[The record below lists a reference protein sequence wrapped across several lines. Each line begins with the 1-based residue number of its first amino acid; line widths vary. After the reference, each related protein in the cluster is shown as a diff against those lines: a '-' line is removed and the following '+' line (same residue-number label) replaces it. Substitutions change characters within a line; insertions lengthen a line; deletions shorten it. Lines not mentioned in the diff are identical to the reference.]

1 MSSDNTFYLE
11 KIGDAWEKLA
21 DSGDIEE
28 SIRDNIKESWNRC
41 MNCDNNK
48 LNPITDKPTD
58 VIIRG
63 NKLKEIKEKNSKL
76 IYYCLPKMRE
86 LYSLVK
92 GSGYNVILADNK
104 GYILNVMGDNSLAFS
119 KKYDIIEGA
128 NWSEEVQ
135 GTNAVGTLIK
145 DEKPITVFS
154 KEHLLKK
161 NHDLV
166 CTAAPIIDKFGYICG
181 VLCMAANYK
190 NIHPHTSALLK
201 KVCEDINRELI
212 IKSKDYSSLNYC
224 LKNKRKEETADY
236 NFSDIIYKS
245 LKMQELIKAAKKVA
259 FNDSTVLIQGETGT
273 GKELLAQS
281 IHNYSFRSNK
291 PFVAVNCS
299 AVPDDLFESEFFG
312 YEEGAFTGGKK
323 GGRVGK
329 LEYADKGT
337 VFLDEINN
345 LSKVNQARLLRVI
358 EEQKITS
365 LGSNKCKR
373 VDLRFI
379 AASNQPLAELI
390 EKDEF
395 RKDLYYRLNV
405 VNLTIPPLRD
415 REIDI
420 LVLANYFL
428 RKIAYRFNKGSLK
441 IGNETKQ
448 IFLDYNWPGNVR
460 ELRNIIESALNLM
473 DNSILNLEHLPN
485 CIRQNLNKNMGNQIP
500 TFDEYEKKFIRDTL
514 VYFDGNI
521 TLTAKH
527 LNIARNTLYRKL
539 KKYHINGC

>member
-1 MSSDNTFYLE
+1 MFVENTYYLE
-11 KIGDAWEKLA
+11 KISDAWEKLA
-21 DSGDIEE
+21 ISGDIEE

-41 MNCDNNK
+41 INDDNNK

-63 NKLKEIKEKNSKL
+63 NKLKEIKEQNSKL
-76 IYYCLPKMRE
+76 IYYCLPKMKE

-104 GYILNVMGDNSLAFS
+104 GCILKVIGDKSLAFS

-145 DEKPITVFS
+145 NKTPVTIFS

-166 CTAAPIIDKFGYICG
+166 CTAVPIIDKFGYICG

-212 IKSKDYSSLNYC
+212 VQSKDYSSLNNS
-224 LKNKRKEETADY
+224 LKNKQKEETADY

-245 LKMQELIKAAKKVA
+245 LKMKELMKAAKKVA
-259 FNDSTVLIQGETGT
+259 FNDSTVLIHGETGT

-299 AVPDDLFESEFFG
+299 AIPDDLFESEFFG

-329 LEYADKGT
+329 LEYADEGT

-345 LSKVNQARLLRVI
+345 LTKVNQARLLRVI

-365 LGSNKCKR
+365 LGSNKSKNI
-373 VDLRFI
+373 DLRFI
-379 AASNQPLAELI
+379 AASNKSLAKLVE
-390 EKDEF
+390 ENKF

-405 VNLTIPPLRD
+405 VNLNIPPLKERK
-415 REIDI
+415 IDI

-428 RKIAYRFNKGSLK
+428 RKLGYKFNKGSLK
-441 IGNETKQ
+441 IGREAKQ

-460 ELRNIIESALNLM
+460 ELRNVIESALNLM
-473 DNSILNLEHLPN
+473 DNSILKLEHIPN
-485 CIRQNLNKNMGNQIP
+485 HIRKILNDKGNRIL
-500 TFDEYEKKFIRDTL
+500 TFDEYEKKFIRDAL
-514 VYFDGNI
+514 VFFDGNI
-521 TLTAKH
+521 TLTAKQ

-539 KKYHINGC
+539 EKYNISGC